1 MRRRDEDGS
10 ALVEV
15 VWLSLVLMVPLVYIL
30 MSVFDVQ
37 RGAFAASAASR
48 AAGRA
53 YTLADTDAEG
63 EREARAVAELALAD
77 QGMQDAD
84 LTLRVSCTPD
94 PRDCHARGSVVTVE
108 LVTRVTLPLA
118 PTVLGGEAASFRLES
133 VHRVPRGKY
142 VEADRDEGR

>member
-1 MRRRDEDGS
+1 MTRDEEGS
-10 ALVEV
+10 ALIEV

-37 RGAFAASAASR
+37 RGAFGTSTAAR

-53 YTLADTDAEG
+53 YSLADTDGEG
-63 EREARAVAELALAD
+63 ERRATAAARVALDD
-77 QGMQDAD
+77 QGVTEDFD
-84 LTLRVSCTPD
+84 VHVTCVPD
-94 PRDCHARGSVVTVE
+94 PGNCHAPGSTITVRV
-108 LVTRVTLPLA
+108 VTRVALPLA

-142 VEADRDEGR
+142 VEASP

>member
-1 MRRRDEDGS
+1 MPRREPPARDEEGS

-37 RGAFAASAASR
+37 RGAFAVSAASR

-53 YTLADTDAEG
+53 FTLADSDAEG
-63 EREARAVAELALAD
+63 EREARAAAELALAD
-77 QGMQDAD
+77 QGMDDAD
-84 LTLRVSCTPD
+84 LSMHFSCSPD
-94 PRDCHARGSVVTVE
+94 PHDCHARGSVVTVE
-108 LVTRVTLPLA
+108 LVTNVTLPLA
-118 PTVLGGEAASFRLES
+118 PAVLGGDAASFRLES

-142 VEADRDEGR
+142 VD